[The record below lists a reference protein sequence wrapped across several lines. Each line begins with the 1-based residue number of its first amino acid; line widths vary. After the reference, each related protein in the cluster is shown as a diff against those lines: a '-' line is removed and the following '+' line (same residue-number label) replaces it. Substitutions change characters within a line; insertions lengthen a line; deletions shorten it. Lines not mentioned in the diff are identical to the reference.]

1 MSNKTQLPAAFLVR
15 MQELLTNEY
24 DEFIHSYDEPAYRA
38 LRLNPLKVKKDA
50 TASLLSEVYG
60 YGMTNTD
67 NKDIAR
73 VPWCDLGY
81 YFGDDLRPGIH
92 PYHAAGAYYI
102 QEPSAMLPGE
112 LAHIAIDR
120 AIAKRGFVRVLDMCA
135 APGGKSTHVA
145 GYIGNKGILVANEP
159 IPSRAKI
166 LSQNIERMGLT
177 NTLVCR
183 EMPDKLA
190 SVFPGFFD
198 VILTDVPCS
207 GEGMFRKDEVA
218 VSEWSEDNVEMC
230 VKRGAEI
237 LDAAHRCLKPGG
249 CIVYSTCTY
258 EPAENENAVRV
269 FISTHPGY
277 AIAKT
282 DINGIELLSLGTYRI
297 WPHKHKGEGHF
308 AAVLTT
314 DEPDWT
320 GETGTAAS
328 ADADK
333 RVTDYVFDK
342 SISRDAQSLLKS
354 FLTDTLTSAGTEVI
368 NGRII
373 AFGDNIYCVPEEL
386 APYATA
392 TDKSRSLC
400 IERPGLHIGT
410 LKKGRIE
417 PSHSLALALST
428 GMCQNEIMLSASDE
442 RVLKYLQ
449 GESIAC
455 DPSYKGYAVVYV
467 DSYSLGWGK
476 ASGGVLKNHYPK
488 GLRYHP

>member
-1 MSNKTQLPAAFLVR
+1 

-60 YGMTNTD
+60 CSMTNTD
-67 NKDIAR
+67 NK

-166 LSQNIERMGLT
+166 LSQNIERIGLT

-190 SVFPGFFD
+190 SVFPDFFD

-230 VKRGAEI
+230 VKRSAEI

-269 FISTHPGY
+269 F
-277 AIAKT
+277 
-282 DINGIELLSLGTYRI
+282 
-297 WPHKHKGEGHF
+297 
-308 AAVLTT
+308 
-314 DEPDWT
+314 
-320 GETGTAAS
+320 
-328 ADADK
+328 
-333 RVTDYVFDK
+333 
-342 SISRDAQSLLKS
+342 
-354 FLTDTLTSAGTEVI
+354 
-368 NGRII
+368 
-373 AFGDNIYCVPEEL
+373 
-386 APYATA
+386 
-392 TDKSRSLC
+392 
-400 IERPGLHIGT
+400 
-410 LKKGRIE
+410 
-417 PSHSLALALST
+417 
-428 GMCQNEIMLSASDE
+428 
-442 RVLKYLQ
+442 
-449 GESIAC
+449 
-455 DPSYKGYAVVYV
+455 
-467 DSYSLGWGK
+467 
-476 ASGGVLKNHYPK
+476 
-488 GLRYHP
+488 